1 MELMTSPKEGHT
13 LENKRALTIRLRKIA
28 GQIRAIE
35 AMITDDR
42 DCTDILTQ
50 LVSARRGLK
59 SLSENVIQGHLRH
72 CVGEAPSNADAQRR
86 LRDLLTVLERYVE

>member
-1 MELMTSPKEGHT
+1 MSSSNESHT

-28 GQIRAIE
+28 GQLRAIE
-35 AMITDDR
+35 GMITEDR

-72 CVGEAPSNADAQRR
+72 CVGEASNSADAQRR